1 MSRGRRRIAH
11 KRQAADRAASRK
23 FWGVAWPAD
32 PETVRMSSNPAAMMI
47 SLGDPPLRVE
57 VDDAR
62 KVLIAAYRAS
72 AVWAFAA
79 ATAAGLDE
87 QERE

>member
-1 MSRGRRRIAH
+1 
-11 KRQAADRAASRK
+11 
-23 FWGVAWPAD
+23 
-32 PETVRMSSNPAAMMI
+32 MSSNPAAMMI